1 MSGRTPDPGCTVRVG
16 MPRFFVHLVRSGAM
30 QRTRIVR
37 PPGTHLA
44 PRCLVL
50 AVVLAVPGCGGD
62 TSTTAPD
69 IRQIAYAPSLEIDIT
84 TFIEDPSGIFYK
96 DVVVG
101 QGPAAQNGSLVD
113 IGVQGWLVDG
123 FEVQNFWSPTNIRV
137 GLGQVIKG
145 LDLALVGMRAGGERK
160 VVIPPHLAH
169 EQNLVMVFKLQV
181 LAVR

>member
-1 MSGRTPDPGCTVRVG
+1 
-16 MPRFFVHLVRSGAM
+16 M
-30 QRTRIVR
+30 QRAWLESILDFR
-37 PPGTHLA
+37 
-44 PRCLVL
+44 
-50 AVVLAVPGCGGD
+50 VVLRWLAIVLVPLVAACGGD
-62 TSTTAPD
+62 KSPTAPD
-69 IRQIAYAPSLEIDIT
+69 IRTIVYAPSLEIDIS

-123 FEVQNFWSPTNIRV
+123 FEVQNFWMPTNIRV
-137 GLGQVIKG
+137 GLGQVIRG

-160 VVIPPHLAH
+160 VVIPPNLAH

-181 LAVR
+181 FAVR